1 MIIKYWLISFFS
13 ILLICG
19 GCANTDDKQVST
31 ANEKKNEQAA
41 VNQEEKSQGELSKI
55 NELST
60 SVTVESLMEFKA
72 GELTKDITYE
82 EDTEQ
87 VLWGLEELEPQYI
100 NNMKDVLEPLTEEA
114 DDPETLM
121 KALVYYA
128 GSPSYD
134 EIVRDL
140 DSFTPG
146 FNEPLL
152 PRPEQVTKSESTGK
166 ENYSYILLDASSSM
180 LLDSEGKLRMDIAKD
195 SVESFAE
202 AISDS
207 SQVSLVAFGHRG
219 NDSDSG
225 KGESCSKIEEV
236 YQMGAYEAKAMNE
249 ALTAIEAKGWTP
261 LATAIEKT
269 SEFSKNLDGQITI
282 YIVSDGVETCDGN
295 PTKAAEQFVKQKGE
309 DNISVNIIG
318 FQVDNEAEN
327 QLKAVA
333 NAGNEEYF
341 AANGEEELLST
352 IEYEWLPSMLELT
365 WAPVNYVPDGWEIF
379 RETERVTDL
388 TQGWTAS
395 TTRENQR
402 FQEGLKIWK
411 EQGSLTDETLAEV
424 EELLTKREEEL
435 KKLKDELQERNKEK
449 IDTKV
454 NEIKGNVNKWVEEM
468 KSLKEQAQ

>member
-1 MIIKYWLISFFS
+1 MINKYWLISFFS

-100 NNMKDVLEPLTEEA
+100 NNMKEVLEPLTEEA

-180 LLDSEGKLRMDIAKD
+180 LLDSEGKLRMDIAKNA
-195 SVESFAE
+195 VESFAE

-219 NDSDSG
+219 DDSDNG

-236 YQMGAYEAKAMNE
+236 YQMGAYDAKAMNE

-333 NAGNEEYF
+333 NAGNGEYF

-454 NEIKGNVNKWVEEM
+454 NEIKGNVDKWVEEM

>member
-31 ANEKKNEQAA
+31 ANVKKNEQAA

-60 SVTVESLMEFKA
+60 TVTVESLMEFKA

-87 VLWGLEELEPQYI
+87 VLWGLEDLEPQYI
-100 NNMKDVLEPLTEEA
+100 NNMKEVLEPLTEEA

-152 PRPEQVTKSESTGK
+152 PRPEQVKKSESTGR

-195 SVESFAE
+195 AVESFAE

-333 NAGNEEYF
+333 NAGNGEYF